1 MGTLVEMLGALVPEQ
16 TGVWCSGVTLEGKRL
31 PHVGRDSRDVYALP
45 DVPYVLKCNAYGRD
59 SMGTSVVQ
67 PVNEWTM
74 WHRELHC
81 SPVRE
86 LVAPCSFLVMLPL
99 DGALVLVGDV
109 QERVMDGGKA
119 TAKERKMR
127 GTGYEEACA
136 PVSVCHPLIKDLGSE
151 QCLWDARKG
160 HHVLVDYG
168 GAWEVEQPQGVQ
180 AAHDLVR
187 TTEKAL
193 VVGGLDELARLES
206 S

>member
-16 TGVWCSGVTLEGKRL
+16 TGAWCSGVTLDGKRL

-45 DVPYVLKCNAYGRD
+45 GVPYVLKCLAYGRD

-119 TAKERKMR
+119 TAKERALHN
-127 GTGYEEACA
+127 GYEEACA
-136 PVSVCHPLIKDLGSE
+136 PVRACHEIIQDLAAT
-151 QCLWDARKG
+151 QCVFDANKG
-160 HHVLVDYG
+160 HYVLVDYG
-168 GAWEVEQPQGVQ
+168 GAWQVEQPRGVR